1 MTEKQKILDEAESS
15 CQIVTIVRNKKKMKC
30 EGVQLRR
37 FDIAVATFFYIPII
51 PDMPLLAYAIGLMS
65 G

>member
-1 MTEKQKILDEAESS
+1 MKSS
-15 CQIVTIVRNKKKMKC
+15 RIRFVKEC
-30 EGVQLRR
+30 EDVVQLRR
-37 FDIAVATFFYIPII
+37 FDIPLPTGVMCSFFYIPII